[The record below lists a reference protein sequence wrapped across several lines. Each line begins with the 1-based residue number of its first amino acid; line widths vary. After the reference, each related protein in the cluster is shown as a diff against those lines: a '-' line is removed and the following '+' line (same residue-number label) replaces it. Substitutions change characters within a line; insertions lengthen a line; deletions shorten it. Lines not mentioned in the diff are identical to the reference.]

1 MHHQGH
7 VELQFLHFYHKRQG
21 VIILIIRVSCY
32 IKTLKKDLF
41 GLDMQLTNLKD
52 LV

>member
-1 MHHQGH
+1 MWNCNFSTFTTKDR
-7 VELQFLHFYHKRQG
+7 EL
-21 VIILIIRVSCY
+21 IILIIRVSCY

-41 GLDMQLTNLKD
+41 GLDMQWTNLKD